1 MAQKRNGTVVY
12 ALAGRALEAAI
23 RLDQEVRR
31 ELETVPV
38 LQSGNMKEIGDSWNA
53 MYKSLLARLEQ
64 EAPDVLQLTGLTS
77 PATQVFQGV
86 QSLPR
91 AYNEYPQIFT
101 SPEKKPMFFMYSPV
115 DYNGKHFVPEDS
127 IPLNDKQR
135 AKIDDLLFA
144 GGWLGNAPIVNIQ
157 KEGTATPADYK
168 PPRKSELR
176 KAFAYLPN
184 DRVCFLAAGRSLE
197 LVQDYRA
204 RTDEW
209 KARIDDA
216 RSAIEAEVLS
226 KKDSILANLP
236 LGEDVRVSLSY
247 SYSSGGGDKVSLLLS
262 VRRAGNG
269 DIWNAGKT
277 VEPPE
282 TDAFKMR
289 KREGGEYV
297 VTPRRDTPEGKKIAK
312 LIDAIPLTP
321 GLRDYPELFANY
333 DIKKDDIGQFL
344 GINGTVPQVVDVE
357 GHTILLYNSAP
368 KDKKKDFCPPG
379 AKPFPTEAYQWLDS
393 DKGDRNM
400 GVKLPPMP
408 DSVASILRGDDPKPV
423 AIAPRKPRPPKP

>member
-12 ALAGRALEAAI
+12 ALAGRALEAAL

-31 ELETVPV
+31 ELEAVPV
-38 LQSGNMKEIGDSWNA
+38 LQSGNMKEIGDSWDA
-53 MYKSLLARLEQ
+53 MYKGLLARLAE
-64 EAPDVLQLTGLTS
+64 EAPEVLQLTGLTS
-77 PATQVFQGV
+77 PATQVFQGP

-115 DYNGKHFVPEDS
+115 DYNGKHFVPADS

-135 AKIDDLLFA
+135 SKIDDLLFA
-144 GGWLGNAPIVNIQ
+144 GGWLGNAPIVNIK

-168 PPRKSELR
+168 APSKSELR
-176 KAFAYLPN
+176 KAFTYLPN

-204 RTDEW
+204 RTDAW

-216 RSAIEAEVLS
+216 RAAIEADVLS

-277 VEPPE
+277 VEPPQ

-289 KREGGEYV
+289 KREGGEYI

-408 DSVASILRGDDPKPV
+408 DSIASILRGDDPKP
-423 AIAPRKPRPPKP
+423 AATPPRKPRAPKP